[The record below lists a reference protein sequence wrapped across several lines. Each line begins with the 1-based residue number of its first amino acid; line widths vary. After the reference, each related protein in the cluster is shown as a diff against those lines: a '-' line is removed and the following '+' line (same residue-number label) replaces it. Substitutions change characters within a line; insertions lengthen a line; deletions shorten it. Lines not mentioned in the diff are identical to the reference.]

1 MPWLLNFTDPNFNAP
16 AGNGRPWADGTEM
29 ALRAQPGA
37 ANPNPWDDNCLV
49 TTYVDGLT
57 AMSAMRNDLEAVTAA
72 ANAPGAPPVGQ
83 RGHVYIADW
92 RFNGLR
98 DLSTHNPWAMDAWA
112 PGQVANPDQT
122 AIGLVVRLL
131 QAGVRVRI
139 MLWLPT
145 AVQAQFVG
153 NAHVQDHYWAAK
165 VVRDESNRIAPAL
178 NPPLGVVALDMRTA
192 GISPPRDCSR
202 PRWGCPSSLTSPPP
216 GTTRAVRSSSAR
228 PPPTTGA
235 RSSRCPSRRR
245 CRRLGPGR
253 AGSRCGGRYR
263 CGLGRTRPCSP
274 G

>member
-16 AGNGRPWADGTEM
+16 TGNGRPWADGTEM
-29 ALRAQPGA
+29 ASRAQPGA
-37 ANPNPWDDNCLV
+37 PNPNPWDNNCLV
-49 TTYVDGLT
+49 TTYVDGLS
-57 AMSAMRNDLEAVTAA
+57 AMSAMRNELEAVIAA
-72 ANAPGAPPVGQ
+72 ANAPGAPAVGQ

-98 DLSTHNPWAMDAWA
+98 DLSANNPWAMDAWA

-145 AVQAQFVG
+145 AVQAQVVG

-192 GISPPRDCSR
+192 GISLPAASHHQKMMVIRSANTNLAFVGGVDLAYTRRSN
-202 PRWGCPSSLTSPPP
+202 LTA
-216 GTTRAVRSSSAR
+216 GAR
-228 PPPTTGA
+228 PATGSQPT
-235 RSSRCPSRRR
+235 RSPIRPS
-245 CRRLGPGR
+245 P
-253 AGSRCGGRYR
+253 
-263 CGLGRTRPCSP
+263 GRTRRASLTGSWGSRPCP
-274 G
+274 GYPP